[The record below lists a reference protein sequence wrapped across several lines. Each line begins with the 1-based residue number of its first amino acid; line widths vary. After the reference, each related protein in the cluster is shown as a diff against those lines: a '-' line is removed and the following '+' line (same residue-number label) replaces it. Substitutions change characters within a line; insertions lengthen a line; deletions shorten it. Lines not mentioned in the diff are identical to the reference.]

1 MVTVYFVTDYP
12 EMERETQMRIRGTF
26 DQLLEEYDP
35 TTGVETLGKSFH
47 PRLGKKPGY
56 PGFGQIQSLK
66 YEITGLGQF

>member
-35 TTGVETLGKSFH
+35 TTGVETLGKLFY
-47 PRLGKKPGY
+47 PRLGKGPGF
-56 PGFGQIQSLK
+56 PGFGLI
-66 YEITGLGQF
+66 

>member
-47 PRLGKKPGY
+47 PRARQKAGISGIRADSKSK
-56 PGFGQIQSLK
+56 I
-66 YEITGLGQF
+66 